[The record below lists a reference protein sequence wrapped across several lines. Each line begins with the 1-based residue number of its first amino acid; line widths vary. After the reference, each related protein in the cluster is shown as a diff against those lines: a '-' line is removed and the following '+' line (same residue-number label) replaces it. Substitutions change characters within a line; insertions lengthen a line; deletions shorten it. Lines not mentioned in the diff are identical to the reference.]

1 MRNLL
6 LTGAILLAGWAANAQ
21 DVALDK
27 KNNTIVIDG
36 AAVLKYTKTNMA
48 NWSFY
53 DMNEN
58 EIVFFKLADN
68 GTPSYR
74 DDDYMIINFLT
85 ENTKV
90 ESNDFSHIQAA
101 FNVNKS
107 IEKFVVWMLKEK
119 VLDNKGNINPDKV
132 ATFYSKYDQN
142 ITNRTIK
149 H

>member
-1 MRNLL
+1 MKNLL
-6 LTGAILLAGWAANAQ
+6 LTGALLLAGWVANAQ
-21 DVALDK
+21 NVALDK
-27 KNNTIVIDG
+27 KNNTIAIDD
-36 AAVLKYTKTNMA
+36 AAVLKYKKINMA

-58 EIVFFKLADN
+58 EIVFFKLVDN

-119 VLDNKGNINPDKV
+119 VLDSKGNINPDKV
-132 ATFYSKYDQN
+132 ATFHSKYDQN